1 MPSPDFPIRGEFHE
15 LPGNPPD
22 LEARRQAFRAVMR
35 RLLATPRDD
44 DRPDDTESD
53 GDSERDA
60 A

>member
-1 MPSPDFPIRGEFHE
+1 MPSRDFPIRGEFHE

-35 RLLATPRDD
+35 RLLTITTPDPEHCESDD
-44 DRPDDTESD
+44 EERPDE
-53 GDSERDA
+53 A